1 MTSNLRKSTTLA
13 TVVAIVQDLI
23 QDWGI
28 EEGATAGAHTLLAD
42 DLQFTSV
49 DIIQLCVALEECYDR
64 RFGFHDL
71 LMKDGSYIGD
81 LSLGRLAEFVDAQLT
96 AERAAMAEAVAS

>member
-1 MTSNLRKSTTLA
+1 VTSNLRKSTTLA
-13 TVVAIVQDLI
+13 TVIAIVQDLI
-23 QDWGI
+23 QDWGLD
-28 EEGATAGAHTLLAD
+28 EDTEAGAQTRLAS

-71 LMKDGSYIGD
+71 LMKDGSYVGD
-81 LSLGRLAEFVDAQLT
+81 LTLGHLAAFVDAQLAT
-96 AERAAMAEAVAS
+96 EQPSTQEAVTS

>member
-1 MTSNLRKSTTLA
+1 MISNLRRDTTLA

-23 QDWGI
+23 QDWGLD
-28 EEGATAGAHTLLAD
+28 ESKAPSAQTQLAQE
-42 DLQFTSV
+42 LEFTSV

-71 LMKDGSYIGD
+71 LMRDGSYVGD
-81 LSLGRLAEFVDAQLT
+81 LTIGHLAAFVNTQLAVAAQT
-96 AERAAMAEAVAS
+96 TQEAVIS